1 MVTLSGGITP
11 TQAATDVNLLF
22 TSGVGVVATLVL
34 AELIKDK
41 SQIPTSKL
49 AFWGGVFFVVTA
61 ASVYSIY
68 KSSK

>member
-1 MVTLSGGITP
+1 MGTNSGGLTP
-11 TQAATDVNLLF
+11 TQAATDLNLLF

-41 SQIPTSKL
+41 SQIPVSKL

-68 KSSK
+68 RASE